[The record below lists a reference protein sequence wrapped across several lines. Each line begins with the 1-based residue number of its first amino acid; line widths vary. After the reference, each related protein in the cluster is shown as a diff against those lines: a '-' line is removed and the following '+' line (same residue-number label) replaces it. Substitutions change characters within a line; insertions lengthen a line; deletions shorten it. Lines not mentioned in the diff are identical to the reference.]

1 MPVAGMVAF
10 VLLLHLAGWGLLLV
24 VVAPQ
29 DYSLGTAGT
38 FGIGLGVTAYLLGA
52 RHAFDADHIAA
63 IDNTTRKLVSDN
75 KAEDKP
81 ARTVGFWFALG
92 HSTVVFV
99 LCVLVGLGIRGLAGQ
114 VENDSSRLQQAT
126 GLIGTLVSGVFLI
139 LIGLLNLGA
148 LVGITRLFRR
158 MRTTTLDETELERQ
172 LNNRGLLARILGRV
186 MRAVTRPWHMYPVGL
201 LFGLG
206 FDTAT
211 EVSLLVLAGG
221 AAAYALPWY
230 AILTLPILFAAG
242 MSLFDAA
249 DGMFMSAA
257 YRWAFLQPVR
267 KVFYNLTVTALSVAV
282 ALVIGLIELL
292 GLLAT
297 ELGVTTGPLAW
308 FAAIDLGNVGYV
320 LVAVFVATWLIA
332 LAVWRFGHIEQ
343 RWTTERQPASS
354 G

>member
-1 MPVAGMVAF
+1 MAAF
-10 VLLLHLAGWGLLLV
+10 VLLLHLAGWGLLLL
-24 VVAPQ
+24 VVAPRG
-29 DYSLGTAGT
+29 YTLGTAGT
-38 FGIGLGVTAYLLGA
+38 FGVGLGVTAYLLGA

-63 IDNTTRKLVSDN
+63 IDNTTRKLVG
-75 KAEDKP
+75 EDKP
-81 ARTVGFWFALG
+81 ARTVGLWFALG

-99 LCVLVGLGIRGLAGQ
+99 LCVLIGLGIRGLAGQ

-148 LVGITRLFRR
+148 LVGIARLFRR
-158 MRTTTLDETELERQ
+158 MRTSALDEAELERQ
-172 LNNRGLLARILGRV
+172 LNSRGFLARILGRV

-230 AILTLPILFAAG
+230 AVLTLPILFAAG

-267 KVFYNLTVTALSVAV
+267 KVFYNLTITALSVAV

-297 ELGVTTGPLAW
+297 ELGVTSGPLAW
-308 FAAIDLGNVGYV
+308 IAAIDLNHVGYT
-320 LVAVFVATWLIA
+320 VAIVFVVTWIVA
-332 LAVWRFGHIEQ
+332 LAVWRFGRIEE
-343 RWTTERQPASS
+343 RWSTPATEPVP
-354 G
+354 

>member
-1 MPVAGMVAF
+1 MGPAAAHRTAR
-10 VLLLHLAGWGLLLV
+10 LQ
-24 VVAPQ
+24 P
-29 DYSLGTAGT
+29 GTAGT
-38 FGIGLGVTAYLLGA
+38 FGAGLGVTAYLLGA

-63 IDNTTRKLVSDN
+63 IDNTTRKLVG
-75 KAEDKP
+75 EDKP
-81 ARTVGFWFALG
+81 ARSVGLWFALG
-92 HSTVVFV
+92 HSTVVFI
-99 LCVLVGLGIRGLAGQ
+99 LCVLIGLGIRGLAGQ
-114 VENDSSRLQQAT
+114 VTNDSSRLQQAT

-148 LVGITRLFRR
+148 LVGIIRLFRR
-158 MRTTTLDETELERQ
+158 MRTTELDKAELERE
-172 LNNRGLLARILGRV
+172 LNSRGLLARILGRV

-211 EVSLLVLAGG
+211 EISLLVLAGG

-230 AILTLPILFAAG
+230 ALLTLPILFAAG

-257 YRWAFLQPVR
+257 YRWAFLRPVR
-267 KVFYNLTVTALSVAV
+267 KVFYNLTITALSVAV

-297 ELGVTTGPLAW
+297 EIGITSGPLSW
-308 FAAIDLGNVGYV
+308 IAAIDLGGIGYV
-320 LVAVFVATWLIA
+320 VAIVFVVTWLIA
-332 LAVWRFGHIEQ
+332 LAVWRLGRIEE
-343 RWTTERQPASS
+343 RWTRPTADTS
-354 G
+354 